1 MSESDTSDTIN
12 SENNN
17 LSHTSSH
24 NNSII
29 LKIISDLLLGIWD
42 SFKIFTI
49 YDIIFKNKKIYN
61 NVMNC
66 ILLNGLL
73 FIGSMI
79 LYIYVLGNIIDYI
92 TPRMAIISY
101 FLVIG
106 KYFYYF
112 FWLIPVFI
120 LCNIITTFWTD
131 EIYFE
136 CLETIESNKN
146 IKVEG
151 QDFVTIISNQIE
163 RLLIVVCFAIFIAI
177 TNFFSFVP
185 GVFILKYV
193 TMSILNSV
201 YVFEYIL
208 LQKYIRNYKSIMYF
222 IENKFF
228 YFLGFGMILT
238 VMINII
244 DSVTI
249 NSSIFLIAF
258 PFFLIASVKVNNI
271 RFQEY
276 RVISKK
282 SLVFFYLIEKFYNI
296 GIKLLSILFEKFK
309 NYKSN

>member
-1 MSESDTSDTIN
+1 MSESESNKNEQFQNPPKNSFFLKKILSDFF
-12 SENNN
+12 
-17 LSHTSSH
+17 
-24 NNSII
+24 
-29 LKIISDLLLGIWD
+29 LGIWD
-42 SFKIFTI
+42 SFKIFTT
-49 YDIIFKNKKIYN
+49 YDIIFKNQKIYN
-61 NVMNC
+61 NVINC
-66 ILLNGLL
+66 IILNGFL

-79 LYIYVLGNIIDYI
+79 LYIYVLGNLIDYLA
-92 TPRMAIISY
+92 PRMAIISY

-106 KYFYYF
+106 KYFYYLL
-112 FWLIPVFI
+112 WLIPVFI

-136 CLETIESNKN
+136 SLEIIENNKN

-151 QDFVTIISNQIE
+151 QDFITIISNQIE
-163 RLLIVVCFAIFIAI
+163 RLLIVACFAIFIAMI
-177 TNFFSFVP
+177 NFFSFVP
-185 GVFILKYV
+185 GLFVLKYV

-258 PFFLIASVKVNNI
+258 PFFLIASIKVNHI
-271 RFQEY
+271 RFDEY
-276 RVISKK
+276 REINKN
-282 SLVFFYLIEKFYNI
+282 SLIFFYLIEKIYKI
-296 GIKLLSILFEKFK
+296 GIKMLSFLFEKLRK
-309 NYKSN
+309 KKSI